1 MEFLREL
8 NNPASYFVGILILII
23 VGYIRQYKIFAKPED
38 LAILELRIK
47 KEAEEKFLT
56 KEFYNESKENVNDKF
71 DKLYENIDKIEQ
83 QNNRILE
90 ILIGKE

>member
-71 DKLYENIDKIEQ
+71 EKLYENIDKIEQ

>member
-47 KEAEEKFLT
+47 KEAEDKYLT